1 MSSGSPPARAACSS
15 FIGRLAAFAAAPI
28 LGLALLTS
36 LAAAQTASFAGR
48 VLDATSRRPI
58 PDAVVELEGTLRI
71 AIADSLGRY
80 RLPLPAPGPYVVRVR
95 RIGYAPARF
104 PVTATGDAEQPLD
117 LLLAGASLRL
127 PNVTVTADPSSR
139 ARGELGTAS
148 VVGRDA
154 IANQTAASL
163 QGILELTPGVPLQ
176 PPGLDGLQQ
185 IALRTIPTTFG
196 EAGRGDATD
205 VGSFGTLIILDGVPL
220 SNNANLQTLGT
231 RGELAVQSSSGGGI
245 DLRTIPAATL
255 ERVEVIR
262 GVPSARWGDLTQGAI
277 VVDTR
282 AGAFAPELLGRWDA
296 NSGELAL
303 QGGRDAGARHTMA
316 GNLNVARTR
325 LRPGVRDDEAMR
337 VTSRL
342 AHRLRLPARADF
354 ADSADV
360 ADDRLVSDT
369 RAEWTQLL
377 LDAPEDAAVRP
388 GYANESQD
396 ATFRLSNRT
405 RVGRLGRP
413 ALELTSALTYTRQR
427 SATQQL
433 RNRGAL
439 PFTDR
444 TTEGTSEGRFVGG
457 DYLSRVTVD
466 GDPWLLYHRAELST
480 PAQALA
486 FGHELRA
493 GVELRREWNRG
504 PGVQFDIE
512 TPPQVTY
519 TGAQGFDRPFRYGD
533 VPPLPTS
540 AFYVDD
546 RVTRALAGGMAL
558 DAQFGVRLDM
568 LHRGQWWLSKPR
580 DAALQP
586 RASLQLA
593 PRPWLRLRTSG
604 GTTAKTPTLG
614 QLYPAPQ
621 WFDVANVN
629 RYTTDPRERFALLT
643 TFRRDPTNPD
653 LGLARAT
660 KAEAGVEMDLG
671 RRGAS
676 LSFVA
681 FRDRTRGGVAL
692 SRVPGFILR
701 DRYDVIPQ
709 PGQPPIVVQ
718 PPTGA
723 DTVPIL
729 VDRPG
734 NVLALANRGLE
745 LSLALPTIP
754 RVNLRADVQAARVT
768 SRLTNSALDLL
779 GHQRPF
785 TDFQNDTTIARMP
798 YWNGYTVEGKRSI
811 VTTRLVHQQPA
822 IGLVVTGTVQAIFD
836 DESRD
841 IAARDTLAW
850 AGYLTRAG
858 RVVPVPLAERGSA
871 QYADIRRGRGGIIE
885 APIRRAGDWLLSVQV
900 SKTLPSDGRLSF
912 YAFNATDREGKYAS
926 AGASARLHAPL
937 RFGAEVSMPARA
949 WWR

>member
-1 MSSGSPPARAACSS
+1 MIIARSLR
-15 FIGRLAAFAAAPI
+15 RL
-28 LGLALLTS
+28 S
-36 LAAAQTASFAGR
+36 LATLFALSLPSLAGAQSASLVGR
-48 VLDATSRRPI
+48 VVDATTRRPVPAAI
-58 PDAVVELEGTLRI
+58 VELEGTVRTVL
-71 AIADSLGRY
+71 ADSLGRY
-80 RLPLPAPGPYVVRVR
+80 RLALPAPGPYVVRVR
-95 RIGYAPARF
+95 RIGYAPARV
-104 PVTATGDAEQPLD
+104 PVTVTAAAEQALD
-117 LLLAGASLRL
+117 LLVASASLRL
-127 PNVTVTADPSSR
+127 PNVTVTADPASR
-139 ARGELGTAS
+139 ARGELATAS
-148 VVGRDA
+148 VIGRDA

-205 VGSFGTLIILDGVPL
+205 VGSFGTLVILDGVPL
-220 SNNANLQTLGT
+220 SNNANLQTLGA
-231 RGELAVQSSSGGGI
+231 RGELSVQSSSGGGI
-245 DLRTIPAATL
+245 DLRTIPAAML

-282 AGAFAPELLGRWDA
+282 AGEFAPELLGRWDP

-303 QGGRDAGARHTMA
+303 QGGRDAGTRHTLA

-325 LRPGVRDDEAMR
+325 LRPGIRDDEAMR

-342 AHRLRLPARADF
+342 AHRLRVPARGGA
-354 ADSADV
+354 SHILEG
-360 ADDRLVSDT
+360 DDRLTSDT
-369 RAEWTQLL
+369 RVELTQLL
-377 LDAPEDAAVRP
+377 LDAPEDTEVRP
-388 GYANESQD
+388 GYANRSRD
-396 ATFRLSNRT
+396 AMLRLSNRM
-405 RVGRLGRP
+405 RVGRVGRA
-413 ALELTSALTYTRQR
+413 ALELTSAMAYTRQR
-427 SATQQL
+427 SSTQQL
-433 RNRGAL
+433 LNRGAL

-457 DYLSRVTVD
+457 DYLSRVAVD
-466 GDPWLLYHRAELST
+466 GDPWLLYHRAEASA
-480 PAQALA
+480 PAHA
-486 FGHELRA
+486 FSLEHALRA
-493 GVELRREWNRG
+493 GAELRREWNRG

-512 TPPQVTY
+512 TPPQVSY
-519 TGAQGFDRPFRYGD
+519 TGAQGFDRPFRYD
-533 VPPLPTS
+533 AVPPLPTS

-546 RVTRALAGGMAL
+546 RVTRALPGRMAL
-558 DAQFGVRLDM
+558 DAQLGARLDM
-568 LHRGQWWLSKPR
+568 LHRGRWWLSRPR
-580 DAALQP
+580 DAVLQP
-586 RASLQLA
+586 RMSLQVA
-593 PRPWLRLRTSG
+593 TRPWMRLRASG
-604 GTTAKTPTLG
+604 GSTAKSPTLG

-629 RYTTDPRERFALLT
+629 RYTNDPRERFALLT

-653 LGLARAT
+653 LGMARAT
-660 KAEAGVEMDLG
+660 KAEAGVEVDLG

-676 LSFVA
+676 LSIVA

-692 SRVPGFILR
+692 DRVPGFILR
-701 DRYDVIPQ
+701 DRYAVIPQ

-718 PPTGA
+718 PPEGA

-745 LSLALPTIP
+745 LSLALPAIP
-754 RVNLRADVQAARVT
+754 RINVRADVQAARVT

-785 TDFQNDTTIARMP
+785 TDFQNDTSIARMP

-811 VTTRLVHQQPA
+811 VTTRLVHQQPS

-858 RVVPVPLAERGSA
+858 QVVPVPVAERGSA
-871 QYADIRRGRGGIIE
+871 EYADIRRARGGIIE

-912 YAFNATDREGKYAS
+912 YAFNATDRVGKYAS
-926 AGASARLHAPL
+926 AGADARLQAPL
-937 RFGAEVSMPARA
+937 RFGAEVSMPMRT